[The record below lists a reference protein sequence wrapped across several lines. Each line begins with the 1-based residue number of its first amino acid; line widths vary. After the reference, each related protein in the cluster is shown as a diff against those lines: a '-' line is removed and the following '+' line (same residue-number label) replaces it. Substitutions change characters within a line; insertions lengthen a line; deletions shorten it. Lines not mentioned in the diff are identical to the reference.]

1 MWGGFQ
7 MDETARMK
15 KLIQAHRQKK
25 RKRNIMIFCLL
36 CGALLTAGTAL
47 YLTRASW
54 LPSSAPEEAAA
65 VPQALETDVSSPQA
79 ASAARLRNLN
89 TQITISLVGDCTLGT
104 DEAFAYDT
112 SLNAYQLYRGSDY
125 FLQNVKTIFA
135 EDDLTIINMEGPL
148 TESTERNGEK
158 FAFKGAPGFVDI
170 LSGSSVEAANLAN
183 NHSHD
188 YGEQG
193 FEDTKRILSD
203 AGITAFGYD
212 ETALITIKGIKIG
225 LVGIYELHDHLERAW
240 QLKDNIAKVK
250 QEGADLIITIF
261 HWGNERETVPD
272 SNQLELGHIAIDY
285 GADLVAGHHPHV
297 LQGIEEYRGKYIVY
311 SLGNF
316 CFGGNS
322 APDDMDTMIF
332 QQTFTIQS
340 GEVLTDENI
349 TLIPCSISSETGFN
363 NYQPTPA
370 EGSEAERILQK
381 IDERSAQ
388 INAE

>member
-1 MWGGFQ
+1 
-7 MDETARMK
+7 MK

-225 LVGIYELHDHLERAW
+225 LVGIYELHDHLERAR

-261 HWGNERETVPD
+261 HWGNERETIPD
-272 SNQLELGHIAIDY
+272 SNQMALGHIAIDY

>member
-1 MWGGFQ
+1 

-65 VPQALETDVSSPQA
+65 VPQALETNISSPQA
-79 ASAARLRNLN
+79 ASAARLKKLN
-89 TQITISLVGDCTLGT
+89 TQITVSLVGDCTLGT

-170 LSGSSVEAANLAN
+170 LSGSSVETANLAN

-225 LVGIYELHDHLERAW
+225 LVGIYELHDHLERTR

-363 NYQPTPA
+363 NYQPTPV
-370 EGSEAERILQK
+370 EGSESERILQK

>member
-1 MWGGFQ
+1 

-47 YLTRASW
+47 YLTRTSW

-225 LVGIYELHDHLERAW
+225 LVGIYELHDHLERAR

-261 HWGNERETVPD
+261 HWGNERETIPD
-272 SNQLELGHIAIDY
+272 SNQMALGHIAIDY

>member
-1 MWGGFQ
+1 

-225 LVGIYELHDHLERAW
+225 LVGIYELHDHLERTR

-261 HWGNERETVPD
+261 HWGNERETIPD
-272 SNQLELGHIAIDY
+272 SNQMALGHIAIDY

-349 TLIPCSISSETGFN
+349 TLITCSISSETGFN

>member
-225 LVGIYELHDHLERAW
+225 LVGIYELHDHLERAR

-285 GADLVAGHHPHV
+285 GADLVAGHHPHI

>member
-225 LVGIYELHDHLERAW
+225 LVGIYELHDHLERTR

-261 HWGNERETVPD
+261 HWGNERETIPD
-272 SNQLELGHIAIDY
+272 SNQMALGHIAIDY

>member
-1 MWGGFQ
+1 

-225 LVGIYELHDHLERAW
+225 LVGIYELHDHLERAR

-261 HWGNERETVPD
+261 HWGNERETIPDSNPIPD
-272 SNQLELGHIAIDY
+272 SNQMALGHIAIDY

>member
-1 MWGGFQ
+1 

-225 LVGIYELHDHLERAW
+225 LVGIYELHDHLERTR

-261 HWGNERETVPD
+261 HWGNERETIPD
-272 SNQLELGHIAIDY
+272 SNQMALGHIAIDY

-381 IDERSAQ
+381 IDGRSAQ

>member
-1 MWGGFQ
+1 

-225 LVGIYELHDHLERAW
+225 LVGIYELHDHLERTR

-261 HWGNERETVPD
+261 HWGNERETIPD
-272 SNQLELGHIAIDY
+272 SNQMALGHIAIDY

-297 LQGIEEYRGKYIVY
+297 LQGIEEYRRKYIVY

>member
-1 MWGGFQ
+1 

-212 ETALITIKGIKIG
+212 ETALVTIKGIKIG
-225 LVGIYELHDHLERAW
+225 LVGIYELHDHLERAR

-261 HWGNERETVPD
+261 HWGNERETIPD
-272 SNQLELGHIAIDY
+272 SNQMALGHIAIDY

>member
-1 MWGGFQ
+1 

-65 VPQALETDVSSPQA
+65 VPQALEMDVSSPQA

-225 LVGIYELHDHLERAW
+225 LVGIYELHDHLERTR

-250 QEGADLIITIF
+250 REGADLIITIF

-272 SNQLELGHIAIDY
+272 SNQMALGHIAIDY

-363 NYQPTPA
+363 NYQPTPV
-370 EGSEAERILQK
+370 EGSESERILQK

>member
-1 MWGGFQ
+1 

-65 VPQALETDVSSPQA
+65 VPQALETNISSPQA
-79 ASAARLRNLN
+79 ASAARLKKLN
-89 TQITISLVGDCTLGT
+89 TQITVSLVGDCTLGT

-170 LSGSSVEAANLAN
+170 LSGSSVETANLAN

-225 LVGIYELHDHLERAW
+225 LVGIYELHDHLERAQ

-261 HWGNERETVPD
+261 HWGNERETIPD
-272 SNQLELGHIAIDY
+272 SNQMALGHIAIDY

>member
-225 LVGIYELHDHLERAW
+225 LVGIYELHDHLERTR

-285 GADLVAGHHPHV
+285 GADLVAGHHPHI

>member
-1 MWGGFQ
+1 
-7 MDETARMK
+7 
-15 KLIQAHRQKK
+15 
-25 RKRNIMIFCLL
+25 MIFCLL

-225 LVGIYELHDHLERAW
+225 LVGIYELHDHLERAR

-285 GADLVAGHHPHV
+285 GADLVAGHHPHI

>member
-225 LVGIYELHDHLERAW
+225 LVGIYELHDHLERTR

-250 QEGADLIITIF
+250 HEGADLIITIF
-261 HWGNERETVPD
+261 HWGNERETIPD
-272 SNQLELGHIAIDY
+272 SNQMALGHIAIDY

>member
-1 MWGGFQ
+1 

-79 ASAARLRNLN
+79 TSAARLRNLN

-225 LVGIYELHDHLERAW
+225 LVGIYELHDHLERTR

-261 HWGNERETVPD
+261 HWGNERETIPD
-272 SNQLELGHIAIDY
+272 SNQMALGHIAIDY

-363 NYQPTPA
+363 NYQPTPV

>member
-1 MWGGFQ
+1 

-135 EDDLTIINMEGPL
+135 EDDLTVINMEGPL

-225 LVGIYELHDHLERAW
+225 LVGIYELHDHLERAR

-261 HWGNERETVPD
+261 HWGNERETIPD
-272 SNQLELGHIAIDY
+272 SNQMALGHIAIDY

>member
-1 MWGGFQ
+1 

-261 HWGNERETVPD
+261 HWGNERESVPD

>member
-1 MWGGFQ
+1 

-272 SNQLELGHIAIDY
+272 SNQLELWHIAIDY

-381 IDERSAQ
+381 IDERCAQ

>member
-1 MWGGFQ
+1 

>member
-1 MWGGFQ
+1 

-225 LVGIYELHDHLERAW
+225 LVGIYELHDHLERAR

-285 GADLVAGHHPHV
+285 GADLVAGHHPHI

>member
-1 MWGGFQ
+1 

-25 RKRNIMIFCLL
+25 RKRNIMIFRLL

>member
-1 MWGGFQ
+1 

-225 LVGIYELHDHLERAW
+225 LVGIYEMHDHLERAW

>member
-47 YLTRASW
+47 YLTRTSW

-104 DEAFAYDT
+104 DETFAYDT

-212 ETALITIKGIKIG
+212 ETALVTIKGIKIG
-225 LVGIYELHDHLERAW
+225 LVGIYELHDHLERAR

-261 HWGNERETVPD
+261 HWGNERETIPD
-272 SNQLELGHIAIDY
+272 SNQMALGHIAIDY

-363 NYQPTPA
+363 NYQPTPV

>member
-1 MWGGFQ
+1 
-7 MDETARMK
+7 
-15 KLIQAHRQKK
+15 
-25 RKRNIMIFCLL
+25 MIFCLL

-65 VPQALETDVSSPQA
+65 VPQALEMDVSSPQA

-158 FAFKGAPGFVDI
+158 FAFKGAPRFVDI

-225 LVGIYELHDHLERAW
+225 LVGIYELHDHLERTR

-261 HWGNERETVPD
+261 HWGNERETIPD
-272 SNQLELGHIAIDY
+272 SNQMALGRIAIDY

-363 NYQPTPA
+363 NYQPTPV

>member
-225 LVGIYELHDHLERAW
+225 LVGIYELHDHLERTR